1 MINNLKDVLN
11 DEEKELKELL
21 VLLDEQYKL
30 IIAKDIFKM
39 EAIVEDIKQ
48 KNKEV
53 AEIEVRRR
61 RLLGNQ
67 SIKEVI
73 LNSKDEEL
81 ENGYRRI
88 QNLLNEM
95 ILQKDTNDLLIK
107 QQLSFTNKLLNLINP
122 KRDIPTYN
130 SYGSIKR

>member
-1 MINNLKDVLN
+1 MINNLRDILY

-21 VLLDEQYKL
+21 ILLDKQYKL
-30 IIAKDIFKM
+30 IIAKDIFGM
-39 EAIVEDIKQ
+39 ESIVEDIKQ
-48 KNKEV
+48 KNKDV
-53 AEIEVRRR
+53 AEIEVSRR

-81 ENGYRRI
+81 ENEYRRI

-122 KRDIPTYN
+122 KRDIPT
-130 SYGSIKR
+130 

>member
-1 MINNLKDVLN
+1 MINNLKDILC
-11 DEEKELKELL
+11 DEEKALKDLL
-21 VLLDEQYKL
+21 SLIDKQYKL
-30 IIAKDIFKM
+30 IIAKDIFGM
-39 EAIVEDIKQ
+39 ESIVEDIKQ
-48 KNKEV
+48 KNKDV
-53 AEIEVRRR
+53 AEIEVGRR

-73 LNSKDEEL
+73 SNSKDEEL

-130 SYGSIKR
+130 SYGSIRR

>member
-1 MINNLKDVLN
+1 MINNLRDILY

-21 VLLDEQYKL
+21 ILLDKQYKL
-30 IIAKDIFKM
+30 IIAKDIFGM
-39 EAIVEDIKQ
+39 ESIVEDIKQ
-48 KNKEV
+48 KNKDV
-53 AEIEVRRR
+53 AEIEVSRR

-130 SYGSIKR
+130 SYGSIRK

>member
-1 MINNLKDVLN
+1 MINNLRDILY

-21 VLLDEQYKL
+21 ILLDKQYKL
-30 IIAKDIFKM
+30 IIAKDIFGM
-39 EAIVEDIKQ
+39 ESIVEDIKQ
-48 KNKEV
+48 KNKDV

-81 ENGYRRI
+81 ENEYRRI

>member
-1 MINNLKDVLN
+1 MINNLRDILY

-21 VLLDEQYKL
+21 ILLDKQYKL
-30 IIAKDIFKM
+30 IIAKDIFGM
-39 EAIVEDIKQ
+39 ESIVEDIKQ
-48 KNKEV
+48 KNKDV
-53 AEIEVRRR
+53 AEIEVSRR

-81 ENGYRRI
+81 ENEYRRI

-122 KRDIPTYN
+122 KRDIQTYN

>member
-1 MINNLKDVLN
+1 MINNLRDILYY
-11 DEEKELKELL
+11 EEKELKELL
-21 VLLDEQYKL
+21 ILLDKQYKL
-30 IIAKDIFKM
+30 IIAKDIFGM
-39 EAIVEDIKQ
+39 ESIVEDIKQ
-48 KNKEV
+48 KNKDV
-53 AEIEVRRR
+53 AEIEVSRR

-81 ENGYRRI
+81 ENEYRRI

>member
-1 MINNLKDVLN
+1 
-11 DEEKELKELL
+11 
-21 VLLDEQYKL
+21 
-30 IIAKDIFKM
+30 M
-39 EAIVEDIKQ
+39 ESIVEDIKQ
-48 KNKEV
+48 KNKDV
-53 AEIEVRRR
+53 AEIEVSRR

-81 ENGYRRI
+81 ENEYRRI

>member
-1 MINNLKDVLN
+1 MINNLRDILY

-21 VLLDEQYKL
+21 ILLDKQYKL
-30 IIAKDIFKM
+30 IIAKDIFGM
-39 EAIVEDIKQ
+39 ESIVEDIKQ
-48 KNKEV
+48 KNKDI
-53 AEIEVRRR
+53 AEIEVTRR

-81 ENGYRRI
+81 ENEYRRI

>member
-1 MINNLKDVLN
+1 MINNLRHILY

-21 VLLDEQYKL
+21 ILLDKQYKL
-30 IIAKDIFKM
+30 IIAKDIFGM
-39 EAIVEDIKQ
+39 ESIVEDIKQ
-48 KNKEV
+48 KNKDV
-53 AEIEVRRR
+53 AEIEVSRR

-81 ENGYRRI
+81 ENEYRRI

>member
-1 MINNLKDVLN
+1 MINNLRDILY

-21 VLLDEQYKL
+21 ILLDKQYKL
-30 IIAKDIFKM
+30 IIAKDIFGM
-39 EAIVEDIKQ
+39 ESIVEDIKQ
-48 KNKEV
+48 KNKDV
-53 AEIEVRRR
+53 AEIEVSRR

-122 KRDIPTYN
+122 KRDIQTYN

>member
-1 MINNLKDVLN
+1 MINNLKDILC
-11 DEEKELKELL
+11 DEEKALKDLL
-21 VLLDEQYKL
+21 SLIDKQYKL
-30 IIAKDIFKM
+30 IIAKDIFGM
-39 EAIVEDIKQ
+39 ESIVEDIKQ
-48 KNKEV
+48 KNKDV
-53 AEIEVRRR
+53 AEIEVGRR

-73 LNSKDEEL
+73 SNSKDEEL

-107 QQLSFTNKLLNLINP
+107 QQLSFTNKILNLINP

-130 SYGSIKR
+130 SYGSIRR

>member
-1 MINNLKDVLN
+1 MINNLRDILY
-11 DEEKELKELL
+11 DEE
-21 VLLDEQYKL
+21 
-30 IIAKDIFKM
+30 
-39 EAIVEDIKQ
+39 KQ
-48 KNKEV
+48 KNKDV
-53 AEIEVRRR
+53 AEIEVSRR

-130 SYGSIKR
+130 SYGSIRK

>member
-1 MINNLKDVLN
+1 MINSLRDVLY

-21 VLLDEQYKL
+21 ILLDKQYKL
-30 IIAKDIFKM
+30 IISKDIFGM
-39 EAIVEDIKQ
+39 ESIVEDIKQ
-48 KNKEV
+48 KNKDV

-67 SIKEVI
+67 SIKEI
-73 LNSKDEEL
+73 ISNYKDEEL

>member
-1 MINNLKDVLN
+1 MINNLRDILY

-21 VLLDEQYKL
+21 ILLDKQYKL
-30 IIAKDIFKM
+30 IIAKDIFGM
-39 EAIVEDIKQ
+39 ESIVEDIKQ
-48 KNKEV
+48 KNKDV
-53 AEIEVRRR
+53 AEIEVSRR

>member
-1 MINNLKDVLN
+1 MINNLRDILY

-21 VLLDEQYKL
+21 ILLDKQYKL
-30 IIAKDIFKM
+30 IIAKDIFGM
-39 EAIVEDIKQ
+39 ESIVEDIKQ
-48 KNKEV
+48 KNKDV
-53 AEIEVRRR
+53 AEIEVSRR

-81 ENGYRRI
+81 ENEYRRI

>member
-1 MINNLKDVLN
+1 MADLISNKLKAQNKTEELELEKKKLEILLN
-11 DEEKELKELL
+11 GMNKAVVSIDTRGNIDKYNVKFR
-21 VLLDEQYKL
+21 
-30 IIAKDIFKM
+30 DIF
-39 EAIVEDIKQ
+39 
-48 KNKEV
+48 N
-53 AEIEVRRR
+53 IE
-61 RLLGNQ
+61 
-67 SIKEVI
+67 
-73 LNSKDEEL
+73 DEEL

-122 KRDIPTYN
+122 KRDIQTYN